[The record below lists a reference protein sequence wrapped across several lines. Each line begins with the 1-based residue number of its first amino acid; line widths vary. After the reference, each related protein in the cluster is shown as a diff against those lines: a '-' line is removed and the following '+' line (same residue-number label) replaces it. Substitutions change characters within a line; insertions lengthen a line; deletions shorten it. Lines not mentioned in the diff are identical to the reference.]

1 MNIISTLKPL
11 GRWVETHSAQIF
23 TGLAIVGVPTTVGL
37 TIKATM
43 ETTNKCQ
50 KLEAL
55 EGGHVDTLDKTKAS
69 WKYWIPPF
77 AAAVGTAGC
86 IIAANHVHFKK
97 EAALSALAAVYSGKY
112 KDLEKTMREKIGDKK
127 ADEIL
132 EDIQKKDIP
141 VSNAVIDQTFEIYE
155 PYSKQFIRLTTEK
168 LLHAQ
173 LIVNQMLKESGEC
186 TLNHF
191 LFLIGGKRCAFGDQL
206 GWDDTMLC
214 EDCEMTGHS
223 WIDIKPYLADIGGK
237 KTMYI
242 TYSVSPEGL

>member
-1 MNIISTLKPL
+1 MNIISTLKPV

-23 TGLAIVGVPTTVGL
+23 TGLAIVGVPATVGL

-50 KLEAL
+50 KLEKL
-55 EGGHVDTLDKTKAS
+55 EGGHVDTLDKAKATY
-69 WKYWIPPF
+69 KYWIPPF

-86 IIAANHVHFKK
+86 IIAVNHVHLKK

-127 ADEIL
+127 ADEIV
-132 EDIQKKDIP
+132 EEVAKKDIQ
-141 VSNAVIDQTFEIYE
+141 VVTDQSFEIWE

-168 LLHAQ
+168 LLYAQ

-191 LFLIGGKRCAFGDQL
+191 LYLIGGKRCTFGDQL
-206 GWDDTMLC
+206 GWDDLMLS
-214 EDCEMTGHS
+214 EDSEMTGHS
-223 WIDIKPYLADIGGK
+223 WIDIKPYIANIEGK
-237 KTMYI
+237 DTMYI
-242 TYSVSPEGL
+242 NYSVTPEGL

>member
-1 MNIISTLKPL
+1 MNIISTLKPI
-11 GRWVETHSAQIF
+11 GRWVEKHSAQIF
-23 TGLAIVGVPTTVGL
+23 TGIAIVGVPATVGF
-37 TIKATM
+37 TIKATVKTM
-43 ETTNKCQ
+43 KKCDE
-50 KLEAL
+50 LEMYADQ
-55 EGGHVDTLDKTKAS
+55 HVDTLDKVKAS
-69 WKYWIPPF
+69 WKYWVPPF
-77 AAAVGTAGC
+77 ATAVGTAGC
-86 IIAANHVHFKK
+86 IVAANHVHLKK
-97 EAALSALAAVYSGKY
+97 EAALSALAALYSGKY
-112 KDLEKTMREKIGDKK
+112 NDLEKAVREKIGDKK

-141 VSNAVIDQTFEIYE
+141 ASNAVIDQTFEIYE

-191 LFLIGGKRCAFGDQL
+191 LFLIGGKRCTFGDQL

-214 EDCEMTGHS
+214 EDCELTGHS

>member
-1 MNIISTLKPL
+1 MSIISTLKPL

-37 TIKATM
+37 TIKATV
-43 ETTNKCQ
+43 ETTNNCK
-50 KLEAL
+50 KLELL
-55 EGGHVDTLDKTKAS
+55 ESGHVDTLDKVKAS
-69 WKYWIPPF
+69 WKYWIPPV

-86 IIAANHVHFKK
+86 IVAANHVHLKK

-127 ADEIL
+127 ADEII
-132 EDIQKKDIP
+132 EEVTKKDIP
-141 VSNAVIDQTFEIYE
+141 VTTDQSFEIWE

-168 LLHAQ
+168 LLYAQ

-191 LFLIGGKRCAFGDQL
+191 LYLIGGKRCQFGDQI
-206 GWDDTMLC
+206 GWDDLTLA
-214 EDCEMTGHS
+214 EDSAFTGHA
-223 WIDIKPYLADIGGK
+223 WVDIKPYIANIEGK
-237 KTMYI
+237 DTMYI
-242 TYSVSPEGL
+242 NYSISPKDI